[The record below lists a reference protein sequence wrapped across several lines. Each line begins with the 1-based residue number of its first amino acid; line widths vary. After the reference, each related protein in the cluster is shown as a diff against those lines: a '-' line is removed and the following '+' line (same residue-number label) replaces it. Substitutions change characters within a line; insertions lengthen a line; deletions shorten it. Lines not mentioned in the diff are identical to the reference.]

1 MEHAGTSL
9 CGVLQISKKYT
20 HYGAIILF
28 MYFGLRML
36 YDVAFGGESVGSVT
50 HLVCWRICKSRA

>member
-1 MEHAGTSL
+1 MCQVFTLSL
-9 CGVLQISKKYT
+9 LQMSKKYT

-36 YDVAFGGESVGSVT
+36 YDVVFGDESVSS
-50 HLVCWRICKSRA
+50 LSFP

>member
-1 MEHAGTSL
+1 MLFFS
-9 CGVLQISKKYT
+9 VQISKTYT

-36 YDVAFGGESVGSVT
+36 YDVAFGGEAVSLLG
-50 HLVCWRICKSRA
+50 LLQIA